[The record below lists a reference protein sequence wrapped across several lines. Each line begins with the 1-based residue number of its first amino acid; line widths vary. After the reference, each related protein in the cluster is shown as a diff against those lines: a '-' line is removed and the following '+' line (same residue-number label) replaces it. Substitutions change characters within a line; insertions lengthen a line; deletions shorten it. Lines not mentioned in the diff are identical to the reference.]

1 MIHTRT
7 VFKCKLKSVFGMAS
21 HHADWWGAF
30 FFAIFLPS
38 ANVPGIGSV
47 LLNCG
52 IVELLIE
59 RIDSGFDARLVRYRS

>member
-1 MIHTRT
+1 
-7 VFKCKLKSVFGMAS
+7 MAS